1 MASLPAQRSKHLFV
15 QLAFQ
20 YHVAGRSAV
29 IDGLSPVCGNLL
41 HHAVEMAL
49 KAALTDVLT
58 LPDLKK
64 LNHSLPKIWGAFT
77 SSFPDADISVFNQ
90 AIAQLD
96 RFEDLRYPDYVL
108 ANGATIRVALFREHV
123 IPDQSGKP
131 CMGPSTPEFL
141 LVLEDIDGLLE
152 LVLEKAQINPPG
164 YIGSMSKQAR
174 EHLSLHNRHASRFQF
189 AGV

>member
-1 MASLPAQRSKHLFV
+1 MASLTAQRAKHLFV

-20 YHVAGRSAV
+20 YHVAGRLAV

-77 SSFPDADISVFNQ
+77 SSFPDADISVLNQ

-108 ANGATIRVALFREHV
+108 ANGATIRVALFREHI

-131 CMGPSTPEFL
+131 CVEPSTPEFL

-164 YIGSMSKQAR
+164 YIASMSRQAR
-174 EHLSLHNRHASRFQF
+174 EHLSLHNRHASRF
-189 AGV
+189 

>member
-108 ANGATIRVALFREHV
+108 ATERRSELLFFESTSFLINLGSLVWGLRL
-123 IPDQSGKP
+123 QSF
-131 CMGPSTPEFL
+131 CSCWRTLMVCWS
-141 LVLEDIDGLLE
+141 
-152 LVLEKAQINPPG
+152 
-164 YIGSMSKQAR
+164 
-174 EHLSLHNRHASRFQF
+174 LS
-189 AGV
+189 